1 MRRKYLIV
9 FVFILLSVIFTSYA
23 TAATK
28 RQQEA
33 TEKWQELPYAGNF
46 SYTPPAQEIPVA
58 AGVTFVIVDLYQAEG
73 FAPWLTWPQFVN
85 FNAALKRDL
94 TKIFEAKGF
103 SVRGSFDSYELIPFQ
118 DKKASDMYVIP
129 VLEIW
134 GTPEKD
140 FAFTV
145 NGKFTIVLKEIITG
159 ELMWSKVIPLSG
171 FNAQHLGAFRP
182 KGKGNFDTISDFLNT
197 GNRNDVVKGIE
208 RQYPDLMATMAKLI
222 DAEEMGIIKKQC
234 QEIRR
239 KKGY

>member
-1 MRRKYLIV
+1 MRKKYLIV

-33 TEKWQELPYAGNF
+33 TEKWQELPYVANF
-46 SYTPPAQEIPVA
+46 NYTPPAQEIPVA

-73 FAPWLTWPQFVN
+73 FAPWFAWPQFVN

-94 TKIFEAKGF
+94 TKIFEAKGL

-171 FNAQHLGAFRP
+171 FNAQHLGTFRP
-182 KGKGNFDTISDFLNT
+182 KEKGNFNTISDFLNT

-208 RQYPDLMATMAKLI
+208 RQYPDLTATMAKLI